1 MMQSV
6 PFRRAGPE
14 HVPPPRD
21 AWEEVRR
28 CRNKRLSGEDKLA
41 WSFLWHETEQG
52 AREILTTAADVGYDQ
67 GTSGDAGLDRL
78 KKLNALGFFAVRDG
92 NKKGTYKIAALDPF
106 AALEGLRLNGKKDP
120 QTVLG
125 FADQI
130 TPLPPSS
137 EADRSGSA
145 GVFGSGL
152 TPGCGGDLKEDPP
165 EEVPEEVPEV
175 PPEDPRR
182 PFRSSENEE
191 SQSPSLIFGRSSPF
205 SQKLASREDTEEG
218 RRGSSGTSSGT
229 SEDAEIAELQR
240 IIAARQAE
248 LNRSRPE
255 KPMQERMAASTAKL
269 PSPVQQTAAAEQRAA
284 LIFQAVACSNMRMA
298 PCVRMAWHVVEGRIV
313 WSKLATLFKA
323 LNDCEREGR
332 LNVPRSVYANK
343 GFDRI
348 CRECGVD
355 LPPRKTKPR

>member
-1 MMQSV
+1 M
-6 PFRRAGPE
+6 
-14 HVPPPRD
+14 
-21 AWEEVRR
+21 
-28 CRNKRLSGEDKLA
+28 SGEDKLA
-41 WSFLWHETEQG
+41 FLCLWGETEQG
-52 AREILTTAADVGYDQ
+52 AHEILTTAADVGYDQ
-67 GTSGDAGLDRL
+67 GTGSDAGLDRL
-78 KKLNALGFFAVRDG
+78 KKLHALGFFAVRDG

-120 QTVLG
+120 QAVLG

-152 TPGCGGDLKEDPP
+152 TPRNGDPKEDP
-165 EEVPEEVPEV
+165 PEEVPEV
-175 PPEDPRR
+175 PPEDPRCA
-182 PFRSSENEE
+182 FRSSENEE
-191 SQSPSLIFGRSSPF
+191 IQSPSLIFGRSSPS
-205 SQKLASREDTEEG
+205 SQKLASREDTEYG
-218 RRGSSGTSSGT
+218 RRGSSGTSSATG
-229 SEDAEIAELQR
+229 EDAEIAELQR

-248 LNRSRPE
+248 LNPSRRSCIGFAG
-255 KPMQERMAASTAKL
+255 MAATTAKL
-269 PSPVQQTAAAEQRAA
+269 PSPVQQTAAAEQRAT
-284 LIFQAVACSNMRMA
+284 LIFQAVACPNMRMA
-298 PCVRMAWHVVEGRIV
+298 PCVRMAWHVVEGRVV